1 MECQEPCVCD
11 KGTVITVKKLF
22 FNTPARRKF
31 LKSDSV
37 ELSNIVREFE
47 RMALVNNHI
56 RMGLDTGTRTVDL
69 RAGSF
74 KQRIIGLW
82 KSGLDNQL
90 LPINVE
96 TSLVKI
102 EGFVSRPEFAR
113 RRNPLQFLIANGKK
127 HASSIFSQGY
137 CRLL

>member
-11 KGTVITVKKLF
+11 RYCDNNKETVL

-37 ELSNIVREFE
+37 GFPGTPVREFE

-56 RMGLDTGTRTVDL
+56 RIGLDTGTRTVDL

-102 EGFVSRPEFAR
+102 RGFCFPSGICKTGIRSS
-113 RRNPLQFLIANGKK
+113 FL
-127 HASSIFSQGY
+127 
-137 CRLL
+137 